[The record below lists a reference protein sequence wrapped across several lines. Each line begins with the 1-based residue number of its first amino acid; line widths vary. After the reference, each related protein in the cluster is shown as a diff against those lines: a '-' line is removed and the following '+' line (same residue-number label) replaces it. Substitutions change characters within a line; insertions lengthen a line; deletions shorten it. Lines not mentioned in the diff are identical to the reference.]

1 MKGLEGIKVV
11 ELTGYVAAPCCP
23 RILGEMGAEIIKI
36 EPLSGDEQRTQ
47 GPGFGMT
54 RTERED
60 PAFDMSSMNKNW
72 VSINLKSPKG
82 MVFLHQIIKDAD
94 ILITS
99 FRDKAL
105 IKLGLD
111 YETLHARYPGL
122 VYGHMRGYGDRGP
135 NKDAKGF
142 DATAY
147 SARGGLF
154 TSLPQKGDEPVNI
167 PVAMGDF
174 NASTV
179 LTAGVLGALVRK
191 CHSGLGDKVMVNLY
205 HCALWAMQIPV
216 VSRQSG
222 AEYPRS
228 RKEVPCPFNNTY
240 KAGDGVWF
248 LICNGNY
255 NKYYEEMMTAFGL
268 GHMVGNKDYDTLE
281 KLVQDGTS
289 PYIISLLEDAFE
301 QKDFSEWETIFRQHE
316 IPYEKCFLIDDI
328 LVDEEAYANDSLRRV
343 HYEDFGDRAIPTS
356 PLRMQSL
363 GDPELRKSK
372 PIGYHTQ
379 TYMLRY
385 GYTQE
390 DVQKMDAEGTVKC
403 YHGDP
408 VQD

>member
-1 MKGLEGIKVV
+1 MKGLEGIKIV
-11 ELTGYVAAPCCP
+11 ELTGYVAAPCSP
-23 RILGEMGAEIIKI
+23 RILGEMGAEIIKV
-36 EPLSGDEQRTQ
+36 EPLTGDEQRTQ

-72 VSINLKSPKG
+72 VSINLKAPDG
-82 MVFLHQIIKDAD
+82 MEFLHRMLKDAD
-94 ILITS
+94 VVITS

-105 IKLGLD
+105 VKLGLD
-111 YETLHARYPGL
+111 YDTLHAKYPGL
-122 VYGHMRGYGDRGP
+122 VYGQMRGYGERGP
-135 NKDAKGF
+135 NRDAKGF

-154 TSLPQKGDEPVNI
+154 SSFPQKGDEPANV

-174 NASTV
+174 NASIA

-191 CHSGLGDKVMVNLY
+191 GRTGEGDKVVVNLY

-240 KAGDGVWF
+240 QAKDGVWF

-268 GHMVGNKDYDTLE
+268 GHMVGNKEYDTLE
-281 KLVQDGTS
+281 MLVQNRTS
-289 PYIISLLEDAFE
+289 SHVVKMLEGAFA
-301 QKDFSEWETIFRQHE
+301 QKTFAEWEEIFRAHE
-316 IPYEKCFLIDDI
+316 IPYEKCFLVDDI
-328 LVDEEAYANDSLRRV
+328 LKDEEAFANDSLRRL
-343 HYEDFGDRAIPTS
+343 HYEDFGDRVIPTS
-356 PLRMQSL
+356 PLRMASV
-363 GDPELRKSK
+363 GDPELRRSK
-372 PIGYHTQ
+372 PIGYHTKD
-379 TYMLRY
+379 YMLKY
-385 GYTQE
+385 GYTP
-390 DVQKMDAEGTVKC
+390 AEVERMTAENSVKC
-403 YHGDP
+403 YTGEP
-408 VQD
+408 VKD